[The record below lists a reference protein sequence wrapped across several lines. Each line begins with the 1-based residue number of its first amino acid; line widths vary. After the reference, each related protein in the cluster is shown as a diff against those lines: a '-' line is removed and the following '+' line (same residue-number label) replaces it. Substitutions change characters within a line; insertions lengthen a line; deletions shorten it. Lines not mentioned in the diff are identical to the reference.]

1 MLIFK
6 ISVLTFNVLVTL
18 ACSYGVYKTWHRTD
32 GIHAIL
38 LTGLAILYF
47 NVLLYATSFCMKI

>member
-6 ISVLTFNVLVTL
+6 ISVLVFTVLVTL
-18 ACSYGVYKTWHRTD
+18 ACSYYVYKTWKQTD
-32 GIHAIL
+32 GQHAIL

-47 NVLLYATSFCMKI
+47 NALLYATYFFKTI

>member
-38 LTGLAILYF
+38 LTGLAILYL